1 MFIREESCS
10 FVAFIYQAMFKFEVR
25 NKDRDTKARL
35 GMIYTSHG
43 LVETPAFMPVAT
55 QGSVKAM
62 TPLEIEGFGFEMIV
76 VNAYHLY
83 LRHGFRSVEKLGGL
97 HGFTSW
103 NRSIL
108 TDSGGYQV
116 LSLSKV
122 RKIKEGGILFRSHLD
137 GSERFLTPQK
147 SIEIQK
153 ALGADI
159 MMCLDECPPHPST
172 YEYLYNS
179 LELTSCWEKIF
190 KETKGDSESA
200 LFGIVHGG
208 VFSELRKKS
217 ALELLEIGFDG
228 YAIGGL
234 GIGESKEET
243 CEMVV
248 LSLSFLP
255 EDKPRYLMGL
265 GLPED
270 IVEAVSMGV
279 DVFDCVLPTRN
290 ARNGTL
296 FTNHGKMVIK
306 NAQYAEDE
314 TPVDEDCECYTCR
327 NCARAHLSHLYQ
339 AGEIIASRL
348 LSFHNL
354 HFYGRLMEEIRESI
368 STGQFSSFRT
378 RFQLIGGFDKRSK

>member
-1 MFIREESCS
+1 MFIREESGS
-10 FVAFIYQAMFKFEVR
+10 FVAFIYQAMFKFEVL

-35 GMIYTSHG
+35 GMIYTAHG

-83 LRHGFRSVEKLGGL
+83 LRPGFRTVEKLGGL

-137 GSERFLTPQK
+137 GSEHFLTPQK

-179 LELTSCWEKIF
+179 LELTSCWAKIC

-327 NCARAHLSHLYQ
+327 NFSRAYLRHLYQ
-339 AGEIIASRL
+339 AGEILASRL
-348 LSFHNL
+348 LTFHNL
-354 HFYGRLMEEIRESI
+354 HFYGRLMKEIRESI
-368 STGQFSSFRT
+368 SRGQFSSFRT
-378 RFQLIGGFDKRSK
+378 RFQLIGGFDKS